1 MKPATRATVR
11 CLQAWTRVGVLS
23 ALIASGC
30 ASESTRLALD
40 TQRRADEVQQAVFD
54 RQHEALCVLLYR
66 DLTARLTATGV
77 ELTPARQAALNE
89 ACNNRD
95 LLEFWVVEHER
106 ARALRL
112 VGVDAKLASDQ
123 PAIDLLLKEINARAG
138 RARQQLAAQAGTQTA
153 EAVKGE

>member
-1 MKPATRATVR
+1 MRRRQITIRGSRRWAGA
-11 CLQAWTRVGVLS
+11 CVLA
-23 ALIASGC
+23 ALTAGGC

-40 TQRRADEVQQAVFD
+40 VQRRADEVQQAVFD

-66 DLTARLTATGV
+66 DLVTRLAATGV
-77 ELTPARQAALNE
+77 ELTPGRLAVLSAAWND
-89 ACNNRD
+89 RD
-95 LLEFWVVEHER
+95 LLEFWVVQDER

-123 PAIDLLLKEINARAG
+123 PAIDLLLKEINARAD
-138 RARQQLAAQAGTQTA
+138 RARQQLAAQAGTQAA